1 MLPAID
7 SGVLLDVGKLVVNE
21 KETMRR
27 RNVKAG
33 ARIRVDAA
41 WRRRAK
47 AMVAYPCGMPRL
59 PRAWGYYARMLY
71 CIQKNLML
79 QVLQE

>member
-1 MLPAID
+1 MLTAIG
-7 SGVLLDVGKLVVNE
+7 SEVLLDVGKLVVNE

-47 AMVAYPCGMPRL
+47 AMVA
-59 PRAWGYYARMLY
+59 
-71 CIQKNLML
+71 
-79 QVLQE
+79 